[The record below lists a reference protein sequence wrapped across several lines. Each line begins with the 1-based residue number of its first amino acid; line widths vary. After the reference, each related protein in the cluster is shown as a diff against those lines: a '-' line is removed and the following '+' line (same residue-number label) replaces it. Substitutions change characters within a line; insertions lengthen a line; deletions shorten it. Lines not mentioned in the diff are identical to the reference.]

1 MNNKKAGIEG
11 ENAAIEY
18 LKKKGYRI
26 LERNF
31 TSKTGE
37 IDIIAQDKNYLV
49 FVEVKSRDNLKFGY
63 PVESVTLSKAR
74 KIVRT
79 AECYLLYKKRQNSL
93 CRFDIIEV
101 LKGEVNHIKNAY
113 DKSDLY

>member
-11 ENAAIEY
+11 ENTAIEY

-63 PVESVTLSKAR
+63 PVESVTLNKAR

-79 AECYLLYKKRQNSL
+79 AECYLLYRKRQNSL